1 MRRKRGPLA
10 GLAVVAL
17 IGVGCGSAENGS
29 AGTGSSGANKTATNR
44 EKAMRFAKCMRDNG
58 VTEFPDPN
66 ASGELTIDG
75 IANRSSLD
83 TNTAAFKQAI
93 GACRDLEPPGF
104 TGHTRSAQQQKHAL
118 EFAQCMRDNGIKDF
132 PDPTRDGPLIDTT
145 RIPSAAGRG
154 ARSIPGFQAA
164 TQKCTAVYSG
174 ELGVKHE

>member
-1 MRRKRGPLA
+1 MRRERGPLA
-10 GLAVVAL
+10 ALAMVAL

-29 AGTGSSGANKTATNR
+29 TTTDATATSR
-44 EKAMRFAKCMRDNG
+44 EKAMKFAECMRDNG
-58 VTEFPDPN
+58 VTEFPDPS

-83 TNTAAFKQAI
+83 TTTAAFKQAI

-104 TGHTRSAQQQKHAL
+104 MGHTRSAQQQEHAL

-164 TQKCTAVYSG
+164 MQKCTAVYSG

>member
-1 MRRKRGPLA
+1 MKF
-10 GLAVVAL
+10 
-17 IGVGCGSAENGS
+17 AE
-29 AGTGSSGANKTATNR
+29 
-44 EKAMRFAKCMRDNG
+44 CMRDNG

-66 ASGELTIDG
+66 ASGELTIDE

-83 TNTAAFKQAI
+83 TNSAAFKQAI
-93 GACRDLEPPGF
+93 SVCRDLEPPGF

-118 EFAQCMRDNGIKDF
+118 EFAQCMRDNGVKDF

-164 TQKCTAVYSG
+164 MQKCTAIYSG